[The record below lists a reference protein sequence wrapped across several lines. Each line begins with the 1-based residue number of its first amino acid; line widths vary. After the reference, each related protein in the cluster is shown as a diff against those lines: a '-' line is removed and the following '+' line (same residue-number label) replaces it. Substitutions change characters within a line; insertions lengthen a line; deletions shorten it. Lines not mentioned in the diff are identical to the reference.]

1 MRTSLI
7 AAYVCVSLQALTAQ
21 TRPATTTG
29 PANGAVIL
37 ASAPTPPILDRFIQ
51 LAGGAGASFVFVPTA
66 TLPKPGGPT
75 AYVPSGPELGGL
87 KGRGATNV
95 AVLHTFERTVADT
108 DSFVEPLKRA
118 SAVWLGGGLPENLLD
133 SYAGTKVEAELR
145 NVLAR
150 GGVVGGVSAGA
161 VVLGSE
167 TVNSGLSADRQ
178 WVVRK
183 GFGLVSAVAFQP
195 HAQNPKID
203 SWLLK
208 RSDLARLA
216 ADNAAAW
223 VIQKGV
229 AEIVGDGK
237 AYVFTDS
244 VGPDGM
250 PFLTLRG
257 GDRYDLARA
266 R

>member
-1 MRTSLI
+1 MVRTVLI
-7 AAYVCVSLQALTAQ
+7 AACVGASLQALTAQ
-21 TRPATTTG
+21 STSATTTG

-51 LAGGAGASFVFVPTA
+51 LAGGLGASLVFIPTA
-66 TLPKPGGPT
+66 TLPKPGGTT
-75 AYVPSGPELGGL
+75 AYVPPGPELGGL
-87 KGRGATNV
+87 KDRGAMNV
-95 AVLHTFERTVADT
+95 VVLHTFERTSADT

-118 SAVWLGGGLPENLLD
+118 SGVWLAGGLPENLLD
-133 SYAGTKVEAELR
+133 SYSGTKVEAELR
-145 NVLAR
+145 NVLVR

-161 VVLGSE
+161 MVLGSE
-167 TVNSGLSADRQ
+167 AVNSGLSADRQ

-183 GFGLVSAVAFQP
+183 GFGLLRAVVFKP
-195 HAQNPKID
+195 HAQKPTPD
-203 SWLLK
+203 SWMLK

-216 ADNAAAW
+216 SDNGAAW
-223 VIQKGV
+223 VIQKDM

-237 AYVFTDS
+237 AYVFTDI

-250 PFLTLRG
+250 PFITLRG
-257 GDRYDLARA
+257 GDRYDLAR

>member
-1 MRTSLI
+1 MVRTVLI
-7 AAYVCVSLQALTAQ
+7 AACVGASLQALTAQ
-21 TRPATTTG
+21 STPATAPG

-37 ASAPTPPILDRFIQ
+37 ASAPTPLILDRFIQ
-51 LAGGAGASFVFVPTA
+51 LAGGPGASFVFIPTA
-66 TLPKPGGPT
+66 TLPKPGGTT
-75 AYVPSGPELGGL
+75 AYVPPGPELGGL

-95 AVLHTFERTVADT
+95 VVLHTFERTAADT

-118 SAVWLGGGLPENLLD
+118 SGVWLGGGLPESLLD
-133 SYAGTKVEAELR
+133 SYAGTKVETELR

-161 VVLGSE
+161 MVLGSE
-167 TVNSGLSADRQ
+167 AVNSGLSADRQ

-183 GFGLVSAVAFQP
+183 AFGLLSAVAFQP
-195 HAQNPKID
+195 HAQNPKLD
-203 SWLLK
+203 TWLLK

-216 ADNAAAW
+216 SDNAAAW
-223 VIQKGV
+223 VIQKGMG
-229 AEIVGDGK
+229 EIVGDGK
-237 AYVFTDS
+237 AYVFTDT

-250 PFLTLRG
+250 PFITLRG
-257 GDRYDLARA
+257 GDRYDLAR

>member
-1 MRTSLI
+1 MVRTFLI
-7 AAYVCVSLQALTAQ
+7 AACMCASLQALTAQ
-21 TRPATTTG
+21 STPATKMG
-29 PANGAVIL
+29 PGSGAVLL

-51 LAGGAGASFVFVPTA
+51 LAGGPGDLIVFVPTA
-66 TLPKPGGPT
+66 TLQKPG
-75 AYVPSGPELGGL
+75 AAMVYVPSGPEVGGL
-87 KGRGATNV
+87 KARGATNV
-95 AVLHTFERTVADT
+95 VVLHTFDRIVADT

-118 SAVWLGGGLPENLLD
+118 SGVWLAGGLPENLLD
-133 SYAGTKVEAELR
+133 SYAGTKVETELR

-161 VVLGSE
+161 MVLGSE

-183 GFGLVSAVAFQP
+183 GFGLLRALAFKP
-195 HAQNPKID
+195 HAQNPTPD
-203 SWLLK
+203 SWMLK
-208 RSDLARLA
+208 RPNLARLA
-216 ADNAAAW
+216 SDNATAW
-223 VIQKGV
+223 VIQRDR
-229 AEIVGDGK
+229 AEIIGDGK

-250 PFLTLRG
+250 PFITLRG
-257 GDRYDLARA
+257 GDRYDFAR

>member
-1 MRTSLI
+1 MVRTFLI
-7 AAYVCVSLQALTAQ
+7 AACMCTSLPALTAQ
-21 TRPATTTG
+21 TTPATKVG

-51 LAGGAGASFVFVPTA
+51 LAGGPGATIVFIPTA
-66 TLPKPGGPT
+66 TLQKPG
-75 AYVPSGPELGGL
+75 ASLVYVPAGREAGGL
-87 KGRGATNV
+87 KDRGATNIV
-95 AVLHTFERTVADT
+95 VLHTFERTPADT

-118 SAVWLGGGLPENLLD
+118 SGVWLAGGRPENLLD
-133 SYAGTKVEAELR
+133 SYAGTKVETELR

-161 VVLGSE
+161 MVLGSE
-167 TVNSGLSADRQ
+167 TVNSELGADRQ

-183 GFGLVSAVAFQP
+183 AFGLLRAVAFQP
-195 HAQNPKID
+195 HAQNPRLD

-216 ADNAAAW
+216 SDNAAAW
-223 VIQKGV
+223 VIQKDV

-237 AYVFTDS
+237 SYVFTDS
-244 VGPDGM
+244 AGPDGM
-250 PFLTLRG
+250 PFITLRG
-257 GDRYDLARA
+257 GDRYDLAR